1 MAPVKLRPFKSTY
14 HVRQGNELRLVCFA
28 QRGYPAAYI
37 SWYVGN
43 RLVDKEFLDEHPNEF
58 RILHLHNQNQL
69 IGTYL
74 YGSATIA
81 NNNGDSSN
89 QAGASSSSSTS
100 SSSSANNNNV
110 DKKKIVEINP
120 IPLNRQQMQLTA
132 NGRGSWV
139 EYRDFK
145 NEKYAIETPEQQ
157 LKYLKQKL
165 AQLMGLTA
173 SSSPLS
179 SNNSEEDSSATSS
192 STSSSAADYNSH
204 LSALQTSV
212 SVLVINS
219 LNIDKHTSRY
229 ACRATTRANTDEVT
243 TVVRVQ
249 GKSLRP
255 SEIHATVVVV
265 YESNEK
271 ASSQETGFL
280 SSLTNYFTIE
290 QKFVNIQHKC
300 STFLLAGCPVIV
312 VVVVV
317 VEG

>member
-28 QRGYPAAYI
+28 QRGYPAPHI

-43 RLVDKEFLDEHPNEF
+43 RLVDGDFLKEHPNEF
-58 RILHLHNQNQL
+58 RILNLQNQNQL
-69 IGTYL
+69 IGTY
-74 YGSATIA
+74 SFTSST
-81 NNNGDSSN
+81 NNEDYNSEQAASSTSTSSTTGASSN
-89 QAGASSSSSTS
+89 QA
-100 SSSSANNNNV
+100 

-145 NEKYAIETPEQQ
+145 NEKYAIESPEQQ
-157 LKYLKQKL
+157 LKYLRQKL
-165 AQLMGLTA
+165 AQLMGQNAL
-173 SSSPLS
+173 SSSS
-179 SNNSEEDSSATSS
+179 GNNEQEDSSATATTTS
-192 STSSSAADYNSH
+192 STSTPTTPEHSSSY

-243 TVVRVQ
+243 TVIRVQ
-249 GKSLRP
+249 GKLSL
-255 SEIHATVVVV
+255 V
-265 YESNEK
+265 
-271 ASSQETGFL
+271 
-280 SSLTNYFTIE
+280 
-290 QKFVNIQHKC
+290 
-300 STFLLAGCPVIV
+300 
-312 VVVVV
+312 
-317 VEG
+317 